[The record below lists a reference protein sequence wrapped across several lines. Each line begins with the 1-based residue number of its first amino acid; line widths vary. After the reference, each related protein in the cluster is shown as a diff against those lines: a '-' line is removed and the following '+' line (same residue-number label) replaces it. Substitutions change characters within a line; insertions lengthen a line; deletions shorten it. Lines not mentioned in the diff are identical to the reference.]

1 MVALSQFWPWSF
13 PMIWALFFS
22 HDLVFVI
29 QTNLPKQLVATAEH
43 PAATHL
49 EATFPWRLYLSRN
62 AINRTSSFTS
72 TAPAEAASFATLH
85 TFGTT
90 HHIWH
95 HTSCLEPQVLQP
107 CARLVPHIWHHTSCL
122 ASLVLQPYARL
133 VPHIMFGTTYLA
145 PHIWH
150 HTSWY
155 IQVQESASCF
165 MHTYHYWNHTLC
177 FMHTHL
183 RENHTPNLMHT
194 HLHPK
199 SVCTLCS
206 RTCTRNHMP
215 CLMHTHPHPRI
226 VCTLCFT
233 HLCWNSL
240 VVTLDAFLACD
251 HAASA
256 ASLTGPAG
264 NPPPGRPTSFAW
276 VSESIA
282 LKNLVQGFH
291 AHQGLQA
298 TLPLVDLHR
307 SPE

>member
-1 MVALSQFWPWSF
+1 
-13 PMIWALFFS
+13 
-22 HDLVFVI
+22 
-29 QTNLPKQLVATAEH
+29 
-43 PAATHL
+43 
-49 EATFPWRLYLSRN
+49 
-62 AINRTSSFTS
+62 
-72 TAPAEAASFATLH
+72 
-85 TFGTT
+85 
-90 HHIWH
+90 
-95 HTSCLEPQVLQP
+95 LEPQVLQP

-133 VPHIMFGTTYLA
+133 VPHIMFGTTYLAPHIWHHTFGTTHHVWHHTSCLTPHIMFGTTHLA

-264 NPPPGRPTSFAW
+264 NPPPRRPTSFAW

-298 TLPLVDLHR
+298 TLPVLISFAWVKWFACVKCILVRVPCSSKWDKSW
-307 SPE
+307 SPVY